1 MPIMDHFSLIAPY
14 YDRAIP
20 FQNAEPLLTHVS
32 PEPGHR
38 LLDVGGGTGRVAQGF
53 VGRVAQ
59 VCVLDPS
66 VGMLAQSRRKGICI
80 TQGESEWLPFGAE
93 VFDRII
99 VIDAFHHLLDQKAA
113 ARELMR
119 VLACGGRLVIEEPD
133 IAHWGV
139 RLVAVAEKLL
149 LMRSHFCPPRAIQ
162 AVFQG
167 LGARARVARQGHTAW
182 VIVDKGWEMA
192 RTIGPRGDK
201 G

>member
-1 MPIMDHFSLIAPY
+1 MPLLDHFSLVAPY
-14 YDRAIP
+14 YDRVLRV
-20 FQNAEPLLTHVS
+20 QNLEPLMTHVS
-32 PEPGHR
+32 PQPGHR

-80 TQGESEWLPFGAE
+80 AQGESEWLPFGAE

-99 VIDAFHHLLDQKAA
+99 VIDVFHHLLNQETA

-133 IAHWGV
+133 IAHRRV
-139 RLVAVAEKLL
+139 KLVAVAEKLL
-149 LMRSHFCPPRAIQ
+149 LMRSHFRPPRAI
-162 AVFQG
+162 
-167 LGARARVARQGHTAW
+167 
-182 VIVDKGWEMA
+182 KG
-192 RTIGPRGDK
+192 
-201 G
+201 